1 MAQGRDRGFD
11 EGVNSDFAFVDVAAN
26 GAWVNTNSA
35 PRSRESSL
43 DMQASPN
50 EGAGIGADHVNGMA
64 VDAGPAAKVGKDEER
79 GTWIECAIPQVSP
92 SSGLGD
98 PLRRRRDGRVVTP
111 LSDIG
116 RA

>member
-11 EGVNSDFAFVDVAAN
+11 EGVSSDFALVDVAAN
-26 GAWVNTNSA
+26 GTWVNMHSA
-35 PRSRESSL
+35 RRGRESLL
-43 DMQASPN
+43 DMWASPN
-50 EGAGIGADHVNGMA
+50 EGAGIGANPVNGMT
-64 VDAGPAAKVGKDEER
+64 VDAGSAAKVGKDEER
-79 GTWIECAIPQVSP
+79 DTWIECAIPQVSP

-98 PLRRRRDGRVVTP
+98 PLRRDGRVVIP

>member
-11 EGVNSDFAFVDVAAN
+11 EGVSSDFALVDEAA
-26 GAWVNTNSA
+26 GGIWVNMNSK

-43 DMQASPN
+43 DMRASPN
-50 EGAGIGADHVNGMA
+50 EGAGNGANHVNGMA

-79 GTWIECAIPQVSP
+79 DAWMECTIPQVSP

-98 PLRRRRDGRVVTP
+98 PLRRDGRVVIRVAP
-111 LSDIG
+111 MKRS
-116 RA
+116 A